1 MMGCSALGDVPFGII
16 LNRFIYPTAYCI
28 CHAKM
33 PPLGDGRETVA
44 IWTDDG
50 YRCCIKLQKGALV
63 FDPVDPVQLTVD
75 LVRCPSVTPVEGG
88 ALGLLHEMLAAA
100 GFECS
105 RVDRGQ
111 TANLYAR
118 FGAKGANKAF
128 GFNGH
133 TDVVP
138 VGDLAAWTQDPFG
151 GAILDGWLYG
161 RGATDMKSGVAAFV
175 AAAIDFVRQTPPDG
189 AVILAITGDE
199 EGAATDGTLALLDWM
214 EAAGERMTHCLVG
227 EPTCPN
233 TMGEMMKIGRRGSMT
248 AFISA
253 TGMQGHSAYPHRAK
267 NPMSA
272 LVALLARLQS
282 APLDQGTEHFDP
294 STLAITT
301 IDCGN
306 PANNVIPAK
315 GTATVNI
322 RFNDAHSGASITQW
336 LQDHAS
342 AVQTETGVQMD
353 LRISISGES
362 FLTPEGAFSAMI
374 SAAVQAET
382 GIIPEPSTS
391 GGTSDARFVKDHCPV
406 VEFGLV
412 GKTMHQVDERVEIA
426 HIHSLK
432 SIYGRILRD
441 YFA

>member
-1 MMGCSALGDVPFGII
+1 
-16 LNRFIYPTAYCI
+16 
-28 CHAKM
+28 
-33 PPLGDGRETVA
+33 
-44 IWTDDG
+44 
-50 YRCCIKLQKGALV
+50 
-63 FDPVDPVQLTVD
+63 
-75 LVRCPSVTPVEGG
+75 
-88 ALGLLHEMLAAA
+88 
-100 GFECS
+100 
-105 RVDRGQ
+105 
-111 TANLYAR
+111 
-118 FGAKGANKAF
+118 
-128 GFNGH
+128 
-133 TDVVP
+133 
-138 VGDLAAWTQDPFG
+138 
-151 GAILDGWLYG
+151 
-161 RGATDMKSGVAAFV
+161 
-175 AAAIDFVRQTPPDG
+175 
-189 AVILAITGDE
+189 
-199 EGAATDGTLALLDWM
+199 
-214 EAAGERMTHCLVG
+214 MTHCLVG

-253 TGMQGHSAYPHRAK
+253 TGVQGHSAYPHRAK

-432 SIYGRILRD
+432 SIYARILRD